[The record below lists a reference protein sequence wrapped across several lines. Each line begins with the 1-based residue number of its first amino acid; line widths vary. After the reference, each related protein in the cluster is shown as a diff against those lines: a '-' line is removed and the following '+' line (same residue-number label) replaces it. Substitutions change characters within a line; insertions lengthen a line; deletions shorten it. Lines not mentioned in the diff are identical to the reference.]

1 MLAQRGSREN
11 AKGRQD
17 AITMIPG
24 EKPKKIL
31 TEKVITCI
39 DEYLGKTFS
48 CRYCKFKLK
57 FLGFQFTIL
66 TPFSFSGITDFYGV
80 RGNHI
85 NCCP

>member
-57 FLGFQFTIL
+57 FFW
-66 TPFSFSGITDFYGV
+66 FSIYNDIDTLLLFLKE
-80 RGNHI
+80 RH
-85 NCCP
+85 